1 MQYNVK
7 NNNEEIEIERER
19 ERERDSNSA
28 IYRDSVH
35 LTYVHSPSTPL
46 EISIH

>member
-1 MQYNVK
+1 MQYNADNINVRTIIK
-7 NNNEEIEIERER
+7 RWG
-19 ERERDSNSA
+19 ERDSNLT
-28 IYRDSVH
+28 IYRGSVY

>member
-7 NNNEEIEIERER
+7 NINVRIIMKRWG
-19 ERERDSNSA
+19 ERDSNSA
-28 IYRDSVH
+28 IYRGSVH